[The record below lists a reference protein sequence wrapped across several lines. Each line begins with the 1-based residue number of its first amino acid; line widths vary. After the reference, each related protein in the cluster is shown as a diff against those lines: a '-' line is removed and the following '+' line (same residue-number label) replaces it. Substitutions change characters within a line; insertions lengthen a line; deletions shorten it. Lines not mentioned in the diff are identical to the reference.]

1 MPAGASDGSCQ
12 SLNLRSPAGAR
23 RRRVPRRRAR
33 ARRALPRLKPAS
45 GPVPAERE
53 NGQDS
58 AHPKFASHGG
68 RDPSLSRAA
77 RARDSDRFGPA
88 ISGIQS
94 FYYTSEPVLECPISS
109 CQHFDGNLKSGIRL
123 QATGSATVTAR
134 PGGPA
139 AAARASHG
147 DRGRRLGSGEYPER
161 PRLSACA
168 EQPHFNNSR

>member
-1 MPAGASDGSCQ
+1 MPAGASNGTSSCQ

-33 ARRALPRLKPAS
+33 ARALPRLKPAS
-45 GPVPAERE
+45 GPVPADIMISRPARE

-58 AHPKFASHGG
+58 AHPKFASGG
-68 RDPSLSRAA
+68 DPSLSRAA

-94 FYYTSEPVLECPISS
+94 SYYTSEPVLECPISS
-109 CQHFDGNLKSGIRL
+109 SQHFDENLKSGIRL

-134 PGGPA
+134 PGGPGPA

-147 DRGRRLGSGEYPER
+147 DRGRRLVSGEYPE
-161 PRLSACA
+161 L
-168 EQPHFNNSR
+168 E